1 VNAATDRYLTAHEA
15 LWRSSA
21 DEFAA
26 GIDWETDDFLR
37 LNRAAEAA
45 AEGMPRWRQRVL
57 DRRLVRKL
65 KREGFGFCRCGS
77 ALLGPGQSHP
87 GVCE

>member
-1 VNAATDRYLTAHEA
+1 MRAITARYLTAHEA
-15 LWRSSA
+15 LWRSTA

-26 GIDWETDDFLR
+26 GIEDETPEFLR
-37 LNRAAEAA
+37 LNRAAHEA
-45 AEGMPRWRQRVL
+45 AEGLPRWRQL
-57 DRRLVRKL
+57 ALNRRLVRKL
-65 KREGFGFCRCGS
+65 QREGFGFCRCGS